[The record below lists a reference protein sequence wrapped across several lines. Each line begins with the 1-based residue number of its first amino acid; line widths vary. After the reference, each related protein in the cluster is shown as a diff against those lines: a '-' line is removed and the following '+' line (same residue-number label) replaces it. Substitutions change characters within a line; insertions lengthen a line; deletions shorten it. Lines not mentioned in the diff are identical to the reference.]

1 MKKSQIARQER
12 NAQLVKDIVEATKP
26 LIDEDGYEDL
36 TIREIC
42 ANAGITTG
50 MFYRHFV
57 SKDDVLT
64 YCYMQEL
71 EAYFVK
77 SMEEYKDL
85 PLVERLTQMLSHMF
99 EINRKF
105 GPASVYMFLNR
116 NTISTSGSFQMR
128 DMLRDCVTGIIDE
141 AVANG
146 YVLRDNR
153 SSEEIFDDISLIIKG
168 FTSDWYMVGKKDIVD
183 RALELLPRVL
193 PALL

>member
-1 MKKSQIARQER
+1 MKKSQIAKLEK
-12 NAQLVKDIVEATKP
+12 NAQLVKNIVEATKP
-26 LIDEDGYEDL
+26 LIEQEGYEDL

-64 YCYMQEL
+64 FCYMQEL
-71 EAYFVK
+71 EVYF
-77 SMEEYKDL
+77 EQATQRYKDL
-85 PLVERLTQMLSHMF
+85 PLTEKLTQLLSHMF
-99 EINRKF
+99 EINRKY
-105 GPASVYMFLNR
+105 GSASVYMFLNR
-116 NTISTSGSFQMR
+116 NTASTSGSFQMR
-128 DMLRDCVTGIIDE
+128 NMLKDCVTGIIDN

-146 YVLRDNR
+146 YVLRENR
-153 SSEEIFDDISLIIKG
+153 SSDEIFDDISLIIKG

-183 RALELLPRVL
+183 RALELLPRIL

>member
-1 MKKSQIARQER
+1 MKKSQIAKLEK

-26 LIDEDGYEDL
+26 LIEQDGYEDL

-71 EAYFVK
+71 EAYFAK
-77 SMEEYKDL
+77 ATEEYKDL
-85 PLVERLTQMLSHMF
+85 PLVERLTQLLSHMF
-99 EINRKF
+99 AINRKF

-116 NTISTSGSFQMR
+116 NTTSTSGSFRMR

-141 AVANG
+141 AVTNG
-146 YVLRDNR
+146 YILREKR

-168 FTSDWYMVGKKDIVD
+168 FTSDWYMVGKKDIVE
-183 RALELLPRVL
+183 RALELLPRIL
-193 PALL
+193 PGLL